1 MASSS
6 VAIRPGRGAVAL
18 TLSVVLAAGLLAA
31 AAAPVAAAV
40 GDITT
45 IAGSAGEGPAT
56 GVSQEPNG
64 LALRG
69 SSLFVSDAR
78 GHMIRVIDLTTGVER
93 VVAGTGA
100 PGARG
105 DGGPAMAA
113 GFDNPEGIDL
123 DAAGNLYVA
132 DTYNGEIR
140 RIDTSGTVT
149 TVAGKIEYGHFAGDG
164 GPATQANL
172 NSPTDVAVDAAGN
185 LFIADYF
192 NHRVRKVDPS
202 GIITTI
208 AGNGTEGYGGDG
220 GPATQA
226 QLQRPAGVA
235 VDGAGDVFVADS
247 FNNRVRKVDPA
258 GIISTVAGTGAT
270 GLTGDGGPATAA
282 AVYQP
287 GRVDLDAAG
296 NLYVAQDQ
304 ASAVRRVDTAGT
316 ITTFAGQFQGMP
328 PGGAPMGSPQSMVF
342 DAAGN
347 MYVAATGFSDN
358 RVHKVTPSG
367 AVSAVAGN
375 GFASFSGDGGPA
387 TAAQIGEVPR
397 LALGPGGDLFV
408 AEIDNDRIR
417 RVDGSGTIST
427 VVTADYNVGGAIAF
441 DRVGNLY
448 SAEPSVIRRIDSRG
462 GATIVAGTG
471 TTGFTGDGGPAT
483 AARINYP
490 SGMALDAVGNIYF
503 ADSGNDR
510 VRRVDTN
517 GVITTVAGGG
527 PGPLGDGAAATA
539 ASLDLFYQS
548 GVAVDSRGNLFVA
561 DGYHL
566 RVRKVGTDGVITTVA
581 GTGTYGALGDGGSAT
596 GAYVGFPGGL
606 AVDGSDNLYVVDAHN
621 ARVRRVDGRGVIT
634 TVAGNGTTGYR
645 GDGGP
650 ATSAEVELNAG
661 NPSGATLVVDA
672 SGNLL
677 VGEPHHIRRV
687 TGVASPV
694 PALPVTSSTTTS
706 TPTSST
712 TSTSTSTTS
721 TSTTSTSTTTSS
733 TPTTVAP
740 PRTRAWGLNQVGE
753 LGDGT
758 TTTSSAPGAPGT
770 VVGSAEV
777 AAGFYHSVTRRDDGT
792 VWSSGWNALGQ
803 LGDGTTVERHTPV
816 QAAGISNVRAV
827 AAGAAHTLALRDDG
841 TVWAWG
847 WGAVGQLGTGTTVD
861 QHLPVQVPGL
871 SHVVAVAAGAFHSLA
886 VRDDGTVWA
895 WGWNADGELGDA
907 TTTFRP
913 APVQVPGLTGART
926 VAAGTYHSLALLGDG
941 TVRSWG
947 WNAYGQLGN
956 GTTVDAHRPVTVAG
970 LTAVTSVAAGATHS
984 LAARNDGTVRAW
996 GWNGVGQ
1003 LGDGTT
1009 IERHTPVV
1017 SGPLA
1022 GVRLVAA
1029 GGYHSLAVGTG
1040 GAVLAWGW
1048 NAYGQLGDGTTTD
1061 RNRPVATLVPGGAFT
1076 VSGGLAHTLAGAR

>member
-1 MASSS
+1 MASSKV
-6 VAIRPGRGAVAL
+6 VARPGRGAVAL
-18 TLSVVLAAGLLAA
+18 TLSVVIAAGLLAA
-31 AAAPVAAAV
+31 AAAPVAAAA

-69 SSLFVSDAR
+69 TSLFVSDSA
-78 GHMIRVIDLTTGVER
+78 GNVIRVVDLSTGMER
-93 VVAGTGA
+93 VIAGTGA
-100 PGARG
+100 PGSGG
-105 DGGPAMAA
+105 DGGPATAA
-113 GFDNPEGIDL
+113 GFANPEGIDV

-132 DTYNGEIR
+132 DTHNDEIR
-140 RIDTSGTVT
+140 RVDTSGTVT

-164 GPATQANL
+164 GSATLANL
-172 NSPTDVAVDAAGN
+172 NYPTDVAVDAAGN
-185 LFIADYF
+185 VFIADYF
-192 NHRVRKVDPS
+192 NHRVRKVDHS

-235 VDGAGDVFVADS
+235 VDGAGNVFVADS
-247 FNNRVRKVDPA
+247 FNNRVRKVDAA
-258 GIISTVAGTGAT
+258 GIITTVAGNGAT
-270 GLTGDGGPATAA
+270 GLTGDGGPAKAA

-296 NLYVAQDQ
+296 NLYVAQGQ
-304 ASAVRRVDTAGT
+304 AVAIRRVDTSGT
-316 ITTFAGQFQGMP
+316 ITTFAGQGQGVP

-347 MYVAATGFSDN
+347 MYVAATGFSDD

-367 AVSAVAGN
+367 VVSAVAGN
-375 GFASFSGDGGPA
+375 GFASFSGDGGAA

-408 AEIDNDRIR
+408 AEVDNDRIR

-427 VVTADYNVGGAIAF
+427 VATADYNVGGAIAF
-441 DRVGNLY
+441 DRAGNLY
-448 SAEPSVIRRIDSRG
+448 SAEPSVIRRIDTRG

-471 TTGFTGDGGPAT
+471 TTGFAGDGGQAT

-490 SGMALDAVGNIYF
+490 SGLALDGAGNVYF

-527 PGPLGDGAAATA
+527 PGPLGDGGAATA
-539 ASLDLFYQS
+539 ATLDLFYQS

-561 DGYHL
+561 DAYDM
-566 RVRKVGTDGVITTVA
+566 RVRRIGTDGVITTVA
-581 GTGTYGALGDGGSAT
+581 GTGTYGALGDGGPAT

-606 AVDGSDNLYVVDAHN
+606 AVDGSDNLYVVDPHN
-621 ARVRRVDGRGVIT
+621 ARVRRVDGNGVIT

-661 NPSGATLVVDA
+661 NPGGATLAVDA

-677 VGEPHHIRRV
+677 VGEPHHVRRI

-694 PALPVTSSTTTS
+694 PALPATT
-706 TPTSST
+706 ST
-712 TSTSTSTTS
+712 TSTTSASTSTTSAS
-721 TSTTSTSTTTSS
+721 TSTTSTSTTT
-733 TPTTVAP
+733 PTTVP
-740 PRTRAWGLNQVGE
+740 LPRTRAWGLNQVGE

-758 TTTSSAPGAPGT
+758 TTTSSAPGAVGT
-770 VVGSAEV
+770 VVGTAEV
-777 AAGFYHSVTRRDDGT
+777 AAGFYHSVTRRDDAT
-792 VWSSGWNALGQ
+792 VWASGWNALGQ
-803 LGDGTTVERHTPV
+803 LGDGTTVDRHTPV
-816 QAAGISNVRAV
+816 QAAGLSNVRAV

-847 WGAVGQLGTGTTVD
+847 WGAVGQLGTGTTAD
-861 QHLPVQVPGL
+861 QRLPVQVPGL
-871 SHVVAVAAGAFHSLA
+871 GHVVAIAAGAFHSLA

-895 WGWNADGELGDA
+895 WGWNADGELGDG
-907 TTTFRP
+907 TTTFHP
-913 APVQVPGLTGART
+913 APVQVPGLTGARA

-956 GTTVDAHRPVTVAG
+956 GTTVDAHRPVTVVG
-970 LTAVTSVAAGATHS
+970 LTSATSVAAGATHS

-1009 IERHTPVV
+1009 IDRHTPVV
-1017 SGPLA
+1017 SGPLT
-1022 GVRLVAA
+1022 GVVVVGA

-1040 GAVLAWGW
+1040 GAVWAWGW

-1061 RNRPVATLVPGGAFT
+1061 RSRPVTALVASGAFA
-1076 VSGGLAHTLAGAR
+1076 VSGGLAHTLAGARWQP